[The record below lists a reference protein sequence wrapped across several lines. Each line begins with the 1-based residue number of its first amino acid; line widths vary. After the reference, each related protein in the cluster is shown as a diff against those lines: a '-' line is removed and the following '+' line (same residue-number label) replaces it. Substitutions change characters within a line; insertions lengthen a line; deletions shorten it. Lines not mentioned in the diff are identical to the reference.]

1 MALLVF
7 FEFSCYDSSM
17 KETLVIQGKK
27 ITPGDIQ
34 LIQELMD
41 SNPSWLRTRLSK
53 ELCAFWNWRN
63 AKGQL
68 KSMACLA
75 LLTKLEK
82 RGYLTLPPSR
92 QWGRKGNEK
101 RVVDYVAHSKSVI
114 SGALDCVLPLF
125 IEPIEAKED
134 LALFKCLLAQYH
146 YLGWSGT
153 VGENVKY
160 LVWDRDGH
168 PLACLLFGAAA
179 WACAPRDEF
188 IGWNA
193 QARKANIHLIADNT
207 RFLILPWV
215 RVRYLSS
222 HILGQIARRISRDW
236 LAKYGHPVYLLE
248 TFVEAR
254 RFKGVSYQASN
265 WIYVGKTQGRGR
277 NDRHHDSSRVPIK
290 DIYLYPL
297 TGDFREVLAK
307 IE

>member
-7 FEFSCYDSSM
+7 FEFLCYNPPM
-17 KETLVIQGKK
+17 NETLVIQGRK
-27 ITPGDIQ
+27 ITTGDIR
-34 LIQELMD
+34 LIQQLMD
-41 SNPSWLRTRLSK
+41 ANPFWLRTRLSK
-53 ELCAFWNWRN
+53 ELCTLWNWRN

-68 KSMACLA
+68 KNMACLA

-101 RVVDYVAHSKSVI
+101 QVINYVPHSKSVI
-114 SGALDCVLPLF
+114 SGTLGRVFPLR
-125 IEPIEAKED
+125 IEPVEAKED
-134 LALFKCLLAQYH
+134 LALFKCFLAQYH

-160 LVWDRDGH
+160 LVWDRDNH

-179 WACAPRDEF
+179 WTCALRDQF

-193 QARKANIHLIADNT
+193 QARKVNIHLITNNM

-215 RVRYLSS
+215 RVRYLAS

-236 LAKYGHPVYLLE
+236 LVKYGHPVYLLE

-254 RFKGVSYQASN
+254 RFQGISY
-265 WIYVGKTQGRGR
+265 
-277 NDRHHDSSRVPIK
+277 
-290 DIYLYPL
+290 
-297 TGDFREVLAK
+297 
-307 IE
+307 